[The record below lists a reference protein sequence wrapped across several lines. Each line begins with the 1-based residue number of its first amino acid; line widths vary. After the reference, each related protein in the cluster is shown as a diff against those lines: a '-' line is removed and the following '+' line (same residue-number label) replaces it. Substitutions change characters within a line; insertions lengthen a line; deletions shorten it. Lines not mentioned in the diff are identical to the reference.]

1 VRRAGA
7 YGFSLL
13 ELAAALG
20 VAAVL
25 LALAFTGWQG
35 YTAKQ
40 RLRYGTVQVATDL
53 RQAQE
58 RAKAERATYTV
69 TFAGGSSAYLI
80 ARGGGGFV
88 ENAALPAGVTATAS
102 QTVTFD
108 AFGRP
113 VDALGQTTAYTV
125 VLQNSTGSGSVSVNP
140 AGGISYQAP

>member
-1 VRRAGA
+1 MRRGLAC
-7 YGFSLL
+7 GFSLL
-13 ELAAALG
+13 ELAVALG
-20 VAAVL
+20 LAAVL

-58 RAKAERATYTV
+58 RAKAERASYTV
-69 TFAGGSSAYLI
+69 TFAEGSSAYVI
-80 ARGGGGFV
+80 ARTDGGFV
-88 ENAALPAGVTATAS
+88 ENAALPAGVTATAA

-113 VDALGQTTAYTV
+113 VDELGQTRAYTV
-125 VLQNSTGSGSVSVNP
+125 AVQNSTGSGSVSVNP

>member
-1 VRRAGA
+1 MKRVGA
-7 YGFSLL
+7 CGFSLL
-13 ELAAALG
+13 ELAVALG
-20 VAAVL
+20 LAAVL
-25 LALAFTGWQG
+25 LALAFTGWRG

-80 ARGGGGFV
+80 ARSGGGFV
-88 ENAALPAGVTATAS
+88 ENAALPSGVTVTAA

-113 VDALGQTTAYTV
+113 VDAMGQPTAYTV
-125 VLQNSTGSGSVSVNP
+125 VVQNSTGSGSVSVNP